1 MSVNGFIS
9 LSLVNVEIISLKPY
23 KHSEQFLSG
32 FHHNPSRTF
41 DRFLLGG
48 T

>member
-9 LSLVNVEIISLKPY
+9 VSLVNVEIIFLKPY
-23 KHSEQFLSG
+23 KHSQQLLSG
-32 FHHNPSRTF
+32 CHHNPSRTF